1 MKYKLKAIKWI
12 EGAKS
17 FKKGEKQRDF
27 FTEILATFEVVE
39 RERAISPGFIVINGR
54 ISR

>member
-1 MKYKLKAIKWI
+1 L
-12 EGAKS
+12 
-17 FKKGEKQRDF
+17 KKGEKQRGF

-39 RERAISPGFIVINGR
+39 RAISPGFMVINGR